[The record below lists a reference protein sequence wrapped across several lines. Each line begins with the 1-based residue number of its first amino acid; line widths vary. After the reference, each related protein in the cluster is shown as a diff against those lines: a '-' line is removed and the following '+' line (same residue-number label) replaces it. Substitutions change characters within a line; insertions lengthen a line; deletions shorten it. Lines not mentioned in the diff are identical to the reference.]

1 MDQEKDAY
9 RQHEEAEK
17 IERKEAPRENFVT
30 YKEQNWFIQTRNVI
44 YYILGVIEVL
54 LAFRLLFLLLGA
66 NPANGFVAWLY
77 SLTSALVAPFRGIF
91 GTFVTRDAI
100 SRYVFDPASIIAMIV
115 YTVIA
120 VGLVRLA
127 RLRTVGKEI

>member
-1 MDQEKDAY
+1 MDQEKDSY
-9 RQHEEAEK
+9 RQYEEPEK
-17 IERKEAPRENFVT
+17 IERQEAPKENTVT

-54 LAFRLLFLLLGA
+54 LAFRLIFLLLGA

-77 SLTSALVAPFRGIF
+77 SITSALVTPFRGIF
-91 GTFVTRDAI
+91 GTFITRDAI
-100 SRYVFDPASIIAMIV
+100 ARYVFDPATIIAMIV
-115 YTVIA
+115 YAVIA

-127 RLRTVGKEI
+127 RLRTAGKEV